1 MLYVLSSYKLYYRGI
16 LIFSNL
22 LHLLQLFGPKIVKH
36 HNWTCEFF
44 LPPNNFC
51 FRRNEDSW
59 NRLGFHYN
67 NLNEICYFS
76 LQTQQTLQGLV
87 STIQNLVE
95 NVVVSFSL
103 QLVDHAGL
111 FQQVWSKKI
120 KIELFNLKVLL
131 SNIWNWKRKDISNK
145 LMTMISLVPFF
156 KICSFAYYS

>member
-1 MLYVLSSYKLYYRGI
+1 M
-16 LIFSNL
+16 
-22 LHLLQLFGPKIVKH
+22 VKH

-51 FRRNEDSW
+51 FPQEWRFMKQIRIP
-59 NRLGFHYN
+59 LY
-67 NLNEICYFS
+67 LNEICYFS

-120 KIELFNLKVLL
+120 KIELFNLTVLL

-156 KICSFAYYS
+156 KICLFAYYS

>member
-67 NLNEICYFS
+67 YLNEICYFS

-95 NVVVSFSL
+95 NVVVSFSF

-111 FQQVWSKKI
+111 FQQVWSKK
-120 KIELFNLKVLL
+120 KIELFN
-131 SNIWNWKRKDISNK
+131 WNWKRKEISNK

-156 KICSFAYYS
+156 KICLFAYYS